1 MKFNLNKEVSC
12 SVSSRFFHIATQ
24 KKSNQ
29 FWGNR
34 KSNLSSQLR
43 MQTIFQSSKQRLSM
57 MYGPCTERILYMN
70 LLDFNGQQG
79 SFRNFREYKLAA
91 VFFLLKFKIEFCW
104 LQNHGGYSK
113 IWNKNIPQFF
123 LISDNTSRALKIWFE
138 GGAEKR

>member
-1 MKFNLNKEVSC
+1 
-12 SVSSRFFHIATQ
+12 
-24 KKSNQ
+24 
-29 FWGNR
+29 
-34 KSNLSSQLR
+34 
-43 MQTIFQSSKQRLSM
+43 M

-79 SFRNFREYKLAA
+79 SFQNFREYKLAA
-91 VFFLLKFKIEFCW
+91 VFLLLKFKIEFCW